1 MEEIFKESVRKGFIA
16 CKSDIE
22 EIKKENVSLKSKI
35 ISLEFQNKKLQDKIN
50 ELSIQIN
57 ATKMALDYIKA
68 FTENQNQANIQT
80 QTEPAKQ
87 TQTPR
92 TNSQQTISRNKPLD
106 SYDALLEFKAKTNK
120 REILKQK
127 LLSMIGENKMNLS
140 ELKFMFVEHF
150 RYCSKATFYNYLKEL
165 EIEKTVKIEREN
177 GKNKIYLSNISHQ
190 L

>member
-1 MEEIFKESVRKGFIA
+1 MEDFKDSIKKGFIA

-22 EIKKENVSLKSKI
+22 EIKNENISLKSKI
-35 ISLEFQNKKLQDKIN
+35 TSLEYQNKELQNKIN
-50 ELSIQIN
+50 ELSVQIN

-80 QTEPAKQ
+80 QTEPTKQSQ
-87 TQTPR
+87 TQR
-92 TNSQQTISRNKPLD
+92 TNSQRVISRSKPQD
-106 SYDALLEFKAKTNK
+106 SYDALLEFKARTNK

-165 EIEKTVKIEREN
+165 EIEKIVRIEREN
-177 GKNKIYLSNISHQ
+177 GKNKIYLSNISNQ